1 MAIEFKAK
9 LTDNRNGKSTKRLR
23 GACGAMCTKG
33 PLVVNEA
40 FYALT
45 CTNEVD
51 AAMWRFSANAASM
64 SGVRQ
69 VLPVQSDGRDRDPLA
84 LGNSSDADNM
94 N

>member
-1 MAIEFKAK
+1 
-9 LTDNRNGKSTKRLR
+9 
-23 GACGAMCTKG
+23 MCPKG
-33 PLVVNEA
+33 PLVVNET

-69 VLPVQSDGRDRDPLA
+69 TASDGRDRGPLA
-84 LGNSSDADNM
+84 LGDSSSSDPNNLNKQQQQKIM
-94 N
+94 LPLLLLLTYCMKLF